1 MRKKDCEKKEGRS
14 GGRLL
19 CMIKGQAAAFAIT
32 CIIFIG
38 CGMLLTFTELSESK
52 VPVIALVSTAISA
65 AVTGYDW
72 AACQKKRGLFWGAA
86 AGGVYAV
93 LLCFVLSLAS
103 GDFSLHLSLG
113 MHFVVALSA
122 GGAGGVL
129 AMNRKK

>member
-1 MRKKDCEKKEGRS
+1 MRKKDCEKKEGK
-14 GGRLL
+14 GGSRTL

-52 VPVIALVSTAISA
+52 VPVIALISTAISA
-65 AVTGYDW
+65 AVAGYDW

-103 GDFSLHLSLG
+103 GDFSLQLSLG
-113 MHFVVALSA
+113 MHFVVALAA